1 MNYSWKGGGWTS
13 WQGWGWGWTSWKVGG
28 CGRTSWEGVGWGLT
42 IAGKDEDAD
51 KLVEDKDELAEENE
65 DKNEP
70 AGEDKDELA
79 EESDRH
85 LLLYVSSLQHLGELL
100 EGDQVVLV

>member
-1 MNYSWKGGGWTS
+1 MNQLERKRMN
-13 WQGWGWGWTSWKVGG
+13 QH
-28 CGRTSWEGVGWGLT
+28 EEN
-42 IAGKDEDAD
+42 EDKNESAE
-51 KLVEDKDELAEENE
+51 EDKDELAEENE
-65 DKNEP
+65 DKNEL